1 MCIDFFESGS
11 CCYRAELTTKNNT
24 IVNISKDF
32 NKITGFSSS
41 DFIQK
46 SIADAFIILKSTL
59 KNISYLIGTYHCYI
73 ITKQLDAVEISI
85 IIKNINND
93 TKLLTIIERNFSRI
107 SERLSYASRICKDNL
122 SAIAIFSNSDMQL
135 LKASEMYNKYFNE
148 DKNIEDSLGKCLDEL
163 NHEFSAKVFN
173 LLYEEHNKIN
183 KTIILREL
191 ELKTSKYGT
200 TYWDAVITP
209 MFEYSNLKFLILNCT
224 NVTDKVLSRHQLEQQ
239 AKIINEQNEL
249 LKKSLKEQEE
259 FFSSMSHELKTP
271 LNVIFSALQ
280 VLDLYNSNDK
290 TIKYS
295 KIMKQNCYRLLR
307 LINNLIDMS
316 KIDSGYLM
324 LNLGNYNIIEIIE
337 DITLSVTDFIEAKGL
352 SIIFDTEVE
361 EKILSCDPDKIERI
375 ILNLLSNAI
384 KFTNPGGEIK
394 VNIYDKGQYVNIIIE
409 DTGIGIPEDK
419 YTVIFD
425 RFKQVDKSL
434 DRNHEGSGIGLSLV
448 KSLVEMHGGSIEI
461 QSTLGKGSKFS
472 ILLPVK
478 VVGPTPVNIVHDSI
492 SNNIERI
499 HIEFSDIYS
508 LTE

>member
-1 MCIDFFESGS
+1 MCIDFFESGT
-11 CCYRAELTTKNNT
+11 CCYRAELTTKNDT
-24 IVNISKDF
+24 IVDISKDF
-32 NKITGFSSS
+32 YKITGFSSS
-41 DFIQK
+41 DFIEK
-46 SIADAFIILKSTL
+46 PITEAFLILKSTL
-59 KNISYLIGTYHCYI
+59 KYIPNLVGTFHCYI
-73 ITKQLDAVEISI
+73 FTKYLEAVEIELS
-85 IIKNINND
+85 IKNTSND
-93 TKLLTIIERNFSRI
+93 SKLITIFERNYSRI
-107 SERLSYASRICKDNL
+107 SEKLSYASRICKDNL
-122 SAIAIFSNSDMQL
+122 SAMAVYNTSDMVL
-135 LKASEMYNKYFNE
+135 LKASQMYIKYFY
-148 DKNIEDSLGKCLDEL
+148 EDSNMEDCLGKSLDEL
-163 NHEFSAKVFN
+163 NHELKAMAFS
-173 LLYEEHNKIN
+173 LLYADNSRTK
-183 KTIILREL
+183 KTSLLREF
-191 ELKTSKYGT
+191 ELKTEKFGA
-200 TYWDAVITP
+200 TYWDATITP
-209 MFEYSNLKFLILNCT
+209 MFEYSKLKYIIINCT
-224 NVTDKVLSRHQLEQQ
+224 NVTDRVLSRHQLEEQS
-239 AKIINEQNEL
+239 KVICEQNEL
-249 LKKSLKEQEE
+249 LQKTLKEQEE

-280 VLDLYNSNDK
+280 VLELYNSNDK
-290 TIKYS
+290 SIKYS

-316 KIDSGYLM
+316 KIDSGFLK

-337 DITLSVTDFIEAKGL
+337 DITLSVTDFIETKGL
-352 SIIFDTEVE
+352 SLIFDTEVE

-394 VNIYDKGQYVNIIIE
+394 VNIYDEGQFVNIIIE

-419 YTVIFD
+419 HKLIFE

-434 DRNHEGSGIGLSLV
+434 QRNHEGSGIGLSLV

-472 ILLPVK
+472 IHIPAK
-478 VVGPTPVNIVHDSI
+478 VIGTTPMNIIHDSI